1 MCHCNRG
8 MWVRLLPSMSIGRRQ
23 QDLRYGFFL
32 GTVEVYIVTRGHGK
46 LRLSRRQ
53 NWWEWVNRWK
63 FLRAEKLC
71 EITASCISFY
81 WHMFLCKSFK
91 FNLNLKS
98 GRQLKRPKKANTTH
112 FSPRAFWWDHIYSDP
127 SSGMS
132 VKRCSLQG
140 VRLGISNIANYNS
153 SMIVLA

>member
-1 MCHCNRG
+1 
-8 MWVRLLPSMSIGRRQ
+8 
-23 QDLRYGFFL
+23 
-32 GTVEVYIVTRGHGK
+32 
-46 LRLSRRQ
+46 
-53 NWWEWVNRWK
+53 
-63 FLRAEKLC
+63 
-71 EITASCISFY
+71 
-81 WHMFLCKSFK
+81 MFLCKSFK

-153 SMIVLA
+153 SMIKNVFRGGVKKSIEYFLCFYEQDMCRSSCLKYGGFFAYEVLALTPKSMNCHWMQVIWSLVRKNINIKWKTAMIREKKYVLNGH